1 MILIKV
7 LTKTKYLS
15 FHFVFNCTQRGF
27 VCSTRPLSS
36 PFPSHTHIQQTWSL
50 SIQKIQYALHLNMQ
64 NAKREQSNLLWTA
77 KVIWKL

>member
-27 VCSTRPLSS
+27 VCSTRPFSS
-36 PFPSHTHIQQTWSL
+36 PFPFHTHN
-50 SIQKIQYALHLNMQ
+50 KHDH
-64 NAKREQSNLLWTA
+64 
-77 KVIWKL
+77 